1 MEDITLS
8 IVDDC
13 KVIPVSIEDAFAVI
27 SLLFGEGLADIVSLI
42 DIVEFIMTDWF
53 TLTVIMELGEGVA
66 DDFMLV
72 MYGSVVVAVGKTIWW
87 MEVIEMIEIGSNEI
101 Q

>member
-8 IVDDC
+8 IVDDS
-13 KVIPVSIEDAFAVI
+13 KVIPVSIEDAFTVI
-27 SLLFGEGLADIVSLI
+27 LLLFGEGLADIVSLI

-72 MYGSVVVAVGKTIWW
+72 MYGSVVVAVGKTI
-87 MEVIEMIEIGSNEI
+87 
-101 Q
+101 

>member
-8 IVDDC
+8 IVDDS

-72 MYGSVVVAVGKTIWW
+72 MYGSVVVAVGKTI
-87 MEVIEMIEIGSNEI
+87 
-101 Q
+101 

>member
-8 IVDDC
+8 IVDDS

-72 MYGSVVVAVGKTIWW
+72 MYGSVVVALGKTI
-87 MEVIEMIEIGSNEI
+87 
-101 Q
+101 

>member
-8 IVDDC
+8 IVDDS
-13 KVIPVSIEDAFAVI
+13 KVIPVSIEDAFTVI
-27 SLLFGEGLADIVSLI
+27 LLLFGEGLADIVSLI

>member
-8 IVDDC
+8 IVDDS
-13 KVIPVSIEDAFAVI
+13 KVIPVSIEDAFTVI

-53 TLTVIMELGEGVA
+53 AVISLLFGEGLA
-66 DDFMLV
+66 DI
-72 MYGSVVVAVGKTIWW
+72 AVSYTHLTLPTKA
-87 MEVIEMIEIGSNEI
+87 
-101 Q
+101 

>member
-8 IVDDC
+8 IVDDS